1 MDAPPPHQAH
11 PIHVAVATRPHPRE
25 TENGDSWIALP
36 RGSGHR
42 IVAVDGLGH
51 GPDAAAAARAALDSF
66 TRTIEMDLGEAVRRC
81 HQALTGTRGAALAVA
96 DVNPSARTLTYAGV
110 GNVEARIWHASRPD
124 AVERPISY
132 RGIVGSTL
140 PTVRSFDFALEAG
153 WRVLLHTDGIS
164 ARFDLAELPASGDP
178 QALAD
183 AILDAW
189 SRPTDD
195 ATVVVAAEA
204 SYVER
209 SA

>member
-1 MDAPPPHQAH
+1 MDAPRTQHAH
-11 PIHVAVATRPHPRE
+11 SIRVAAAARPHPRE
-25 TENGDSWIALP
+25 NENGDSWIALTH
-36 RGSGHR
+36 GSGHR
-42 IVAVDGLGH
+42 IVVVDGLGH
-51 GPDAAAAARAALDSF
+51 GPDAATAARAAVDSF
-66 TRTIEMDLGEAVRRC
+66 TQTIAMDLEEAIRRC

-96 DVNPSARTLTYAGV
+96 DVDPGKRTLTYAGV

-140 PTVRSFDFALEAG
+140 PTVRSFDFALGTG

-178 QALAD
+178 QVLAD

-189 SRPTDD
+189 ARPTDD

-204 SYVER
+204 
-209 SA
+209 